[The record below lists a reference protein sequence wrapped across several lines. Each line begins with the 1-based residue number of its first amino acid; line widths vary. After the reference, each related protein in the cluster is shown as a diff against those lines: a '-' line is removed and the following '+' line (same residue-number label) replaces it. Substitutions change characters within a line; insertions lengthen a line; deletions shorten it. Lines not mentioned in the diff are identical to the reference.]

1 MRNIE
6 KLAELI
12 GKMDNDE
19 LNKIGPIVKLQ
30 RKKLAHAQK
39 LNLRVGVEVWFAGH
53 NGVIEKINHTKAIC
67 REFKN
72 DQRWTVPMNMIE
84 VV

>member
-30 RKKLAHAQK
+30 RKKLAHAKK
-39 LNLRVGVEVWFAGH
+39 LDLRIGVEVWFAGH

-84 VV
+84 VA

>member
-39 LNLRVGVEVWFAGH
+39 LNLRIGVEVWFAGH

-67 REFKN
+67 RDRKS
-72 DQRWTVPMNMIE
+72 